1 MAERRHSSGYW
12 WAVGA
17 GMVLTLC
24 GWTVLGPLAPIA
36 GVIVLILAGLFD
48 EARRHNAE
56 VAAARAE
63 REREAIRRAL
73 LREDP
78 PPRDG

>member
-1 MAERRHSSGYW
+1 MPERRHSSGYW

-24 GWTVLGPLAPIA
+24 GWTVLGPLGPIV

-48 EARRHNAE
+48 EARRQNAE
-56 VAAARAE
+56 VAAARARGE
-63 REREAIRRAL
+63 GEATRPAPPG
-73 LREDP
+73 EDVP
-78 PPRDG
+78 KAG